1 MRLWRYLWA
10 LPVSALGGLL
20 ALLARVSGG
29 RLQYVEGVLEA
40 AGGWPAAWLRHGF
53 PYCGPVAAI
62 TLGHVVLG
70 ISPEALCATRTHERV
85 HVGQYERWGILF
97 LLLYPLASVLA
108 WMRGGH
114 PYLDNL
120 FERQARERE

>member
-1 MRLWRYLWA
+1 MRLWFYLWA
-10 LPVSALGGLL
+10 LPVSTLGALF
-20 ALLARVSGG
+20 ALLARATGG
-29 RLQYVEGVLEA
+29 RFQWMDGVLEA
-40 AGGWPAAWLRHGF
+40 SGGWPAAWLRHGF
-53 PYCGPVAAI
+53 PYSGPVAAI

-70 ISPEALCATRTHERV
+70 ISDDALNLTRAHERV

-97 LLLYPLASVLA
+97 LLLYPLASALA

-120 FERQARERE
+120 FERQARELE